1 MKVNEL
7 AKDLEKTNKEVNDT
21 LQKNVEEKNNASGT
35 AGGQAAEKKEP
46 AGKPEENKA
55 DAPAQPAKK
64 RIAAVYRPQN
74 SSQKGRSMGQSRP
87 QGQRPAR
94 PASRPMLA

>member
-55 DAPAQPAKK
+55 DTPAQPAKK
-64 RIAAVYRPQN
+64 RIAARAIPDRDNKIFFGVTFLFMYAPPPL
-74 SSQKGRSMGQSRP
+74 SP
-87 QGQRPAR
+87 
-94 PASRPMLA
+94 

>member
-46 AGKPEENKA
+46 AGKPA
-55 DAPAQPAKK
+55 MVFGGSLVRSSWVAAATARAAQVP
-64 RIAAVYRPQN
+64 VV
-74 SSQKGRSMGQSRP
+74 
-87 QGQRPAR
+87 
-94 PASRPMLA
+94 

>member
-21 LQKNVEEKNNASGT
+21 LQKNVEEKNSASGT

-87 QGQRPAR
+87 QEIGRAHV
-94 PASRPMLA
+94 

>member
-35 AGGQAAEKKEP
+35 AGGQAAEKK
-46 AGKPEENKA
+46 
-55 DAPAQPAKK
+55 
-64 RIAAVYRPQN
+64 
-74 SSQKGRSMGQSRP
+74 
-87 QGQRPAR
+87 
-94 PASRPMLA
+94 

>member
-21 LQKNVEEKNNASGT
+21 LQKNVEEKNSASGT

-64 RIAAVYRPQN
+64 RIAAV
-74 SSQKGRSMGQSRP
+74 
-87 QGQRPAR
+87 
-94 PASRPMLA
+94 